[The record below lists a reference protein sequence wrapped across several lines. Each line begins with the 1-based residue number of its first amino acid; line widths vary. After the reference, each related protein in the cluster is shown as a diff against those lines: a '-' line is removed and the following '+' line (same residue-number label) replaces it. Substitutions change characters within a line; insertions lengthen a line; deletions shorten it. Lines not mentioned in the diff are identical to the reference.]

1 MFLARRSERRYG
13 HRMSDADSQAA
24 SPIDADSQ
32 AASPIDVDILCIHC
46 GYNLRGLRSDGRCPE
61 CGGAIADSMRGE
73 LLRFAD
79 VEWLTRLR
87 LGVALKLWAITL
99 AVLLAMGG
107 GVVAFV
113 LRNAGAVMVITTIV
127 GFAGS
132 ALGLWGTWC
141 ITAPDPRLSLSEQ
154 SVTLRKVI
162 RACAVAGL
170 AGGVSQL
177 GGTGVVA
184 ASEALSVVLIAV
196 GGIGVLAGWTAS
208 YAELFYL
215 RRFVRRVPDPALAK
229 STTRLIWA
237 TLIFGGCAVVF
248 LGVVFFVVGF
258 PGGFGGPGATTV
270 TVPPSSVLIVLPCA
284 GAVFALFLFL
294 WYVRVLTKYRKV
306 FAATI
311 VQAKVFVGQPVDP
324 ASVQHHQES

>member
-1 MFLARRSERRYG
+1 
-13 HRMSDADSQAA
+13 MSDADSQAA
-24 SPIDADSQ
+24 SPIDAESQ
-32 AASPIDVDILCIHC
+32 AASPITVDILCIHC
-46 GYNLRGLRSDGRCPE
+46 GYNLRGLTSDGRCPE

-79 VEWLTRLR
+79 VEWLTKLR

-99 AVLLAMGG
+99 AVLLAMGS
-107 GVVAFV
+107 GV
-113 LRNAGAVMVITTIV
+113 LAVVMRSPGTAMGIGLVV
-127 GFAGS
+127 GLVGS
-132 ALGLWGTWC
+132 VFSLWGTWC

-170 AGGVSQL
+170 AGGVTQF

-196 GGIGVLAGWTAS
+196 GGIGALAGWTAS

-229 STTRLIWA
+229 STTSLIRA
-237 TLIFGGCAVVF
+237 PLIFGGCAVVF
-248 LGVVFFVVGF
+248 LGVIFFVVGF
-258 PGGFGGPGATTV
+258 PDGLAGPGATTA
-270 TVPPSSVLIVLPCA
+270 TVPPRT
-284 GAVFALFLFL
+284 VFAIFGCVGIVAGLFLFF

-311 VQAKVFVGQPVDP
+311 VQAKVFVGQPVGP
-324 ASVQHHQES
+324 ASVQHHHES

>member
-1 MFLARRSERRYG
+1 
-13 HRMSDADSQAA
+13 
-24 SPIDADSQ
+24 
-32 AASPIDVDILCIHC
+32 
-46 GYNLRGLRSDGRCPE
+46 
-61 CGGAIADSMRGE
+61 MRGE

-79 VEWLTRLR
+79 VEWLTKLR

-107 GVVAFV
+107 GVVTFV

-154 SVTLRKVI
+154 SVTLRKMI

-170 AGGVSQL
+170 AGGVSQF

-196 GGIGVLAGWTAS
+196 GGIGALAGWTAS

-215 RRFVRRVPDPALAK
+215 RRFVRRVPDLALAK
-229 STTRLIWA
+229 STTSLIWA
-237 TLIFGGCAVVF
+237 TLIFGGCAVAF
-248 LGVVFFVVGF
+248 LGVVYFVVGF
-258 PGGFGGPGATTV
+258 PGGFGGPGATTA

>member
-1 MFLARRSERRYG
+1 
-13 HRMSDADSQAA
+13 MSDAESQAA

-32 AASPIDVDILCIHC
+32 AASPIDVDILCVHC
-46 GYNLRGLRSDGRCPE
+46 GYNLRGLTSDGRCPE

-79 VEWLTRLR
+79 VEWLTKLR

-107 GVVAFV
+107 GVVTGVTGSPDAVWLIAVVTMFV
-113 LRNAGAVMVITTIV
+113 SA
-127 GFAGS
+127 

-170 AGGVSQL
+170 ASGVHEYS
-177 GGTGVVA
+177 GAGVVA

-196 GGIGVLAGWTAS
+196 GGIGSLAGFVAT

-229 STTRLIWA
+229 STTSLIWV
-237 TLIFGGCAVVF
+237 LPIFACCAVAF

-258 PGGFGGPGATTV
+258 PGGFGGPGATTA

-324 ASVQHHQES
+324 ASVPDHQES

>member
-1 MFLARRSERRYG
+1 
-13 HRMSDADSQAA
+13 MSDAESQAA

-32 AASPIDVDILCIHC
+32 AASPIDVDILCVHC
-46 GYNLRGLRSDGRCPE
+46 GYNLRGLTSDGRCPE

-79 VEWLTRLR
+79 VEWLTKLR
-87 LGVALKLWAITL
+87 LGVALKLWAVGLGIL
-99 AVLLAMGG
+99 F
-107 GVVAFV
+107 GVGSVA
-113 LRNAGAVMVITTIV
+113 I
-127 GFAGS
+127 GFATGS
-132 ALGLWGTWC
+132 TGAEMALTVIATLGSAALGLWGTWC
-141 ITAPDPRLSLSEQ
+141 ITASDPRLSLSEQ

-170 AGGVSQL
+170 ASGVHEYS
-177 GGTGVVA
+177 GAGVVA

-196 GGIGVLAGWTAS
+196 GGIGSLAGFVAT

-229 STTRLIWA
+229 STTRLIWVVP
-237 TLIFGGCAVVF
+237 IFVCCAVAFIVVLF
-248 LGVVFFVVGF
+248 LVSGSPAGLA
-258 PGGFGGPGATTV
+258 GPGATTA
-270 TVPPSSVLIVLPCA
+270 TVPP
-284 GAVFALFLFL
+284 GTVFAIFGCVGSLAALILFL

-324 ASVQHHQES
+324 ASVPDHHES